1 VEKVELDNKSI
12 IETVEWFKLLPNTIK
27 EEKLSSMRSFYDNNT
42 NQLMKIIHNL
52 EKVNN
57 CPKELILNAKKLV
70 SNNVKIVSEI
80 EKIQMEIKNA
90 EKKNNIKTD

>member
-1 VEKVELDNKSI
+1 
-12 IETVEWFKLLPNTIK
+12 
-27 EEKLSSMRSFYDNNT
+27 MRSFYDNNT